1 MITLINYDPMTKL
14 LLVGTNTGQIAFFE
28 TDTSK
33 LHGTSQEA
41 SNIEEI
47 TSLNL
52 VQGLPF
58 LVTTNSQGRVHLIA
72 LPPLLHRFT
81 KVFSF
86 VNTDPEAPAQN
97 MGISNA
103 TFCQESK

>member
-1 MITLINYDPMTKL
+1 MTKL

-33 LHGTSQEA
+33 LHGTSHEA

-52 VQGLPF
+52 INDLPF
-58 LVTTNSQGRVHLIA
+58 LISTNS
-72 LPPLLHRFT
+72 
-81 KVFSF
+81 
-86 VNTDPEAPAQN
+86 
-97 MGISNA
+97 
-103 TFCQESK
+103 

>member
-1 MITLINYDPMTKL
+1 MTLDNEFGESELLRKFKIQDSVITLINYDPMTKL

-52 VQGLPF
+52 V
-58 LVTTNSQGRVHLIA
+58 
-72 LPPLLHRFT
+72 
-81 KVFSF
+81 
-86 VNTDPEAPAQN
+86 
-97 MGISNA
+97 
-103 TFCQESK
+103 